1 MPIPKKILEQAMAG
15 DPQAQV
21 KVGRHYAEGREVD
34 YDLDEAFSWFERAA
48 KRQHPEALLELGLA
62 YEYGLGIDRDYDAAF
77 RCYMQ
82 ASRVFVGP
90 LPFTLRGMVLT
101 QNLCMERHRGQLTL
115 AEAGFAHSQWAFV
128 YGPERE
134 HRWKE
139 NKDSRKWTRRAAEL
153 GYPPSLKSMA
163 WQISAGQG
171 RPEDEPKTLEWHLK
185 AYEHDKLIAKSISM
199 LYEPSDKTS
208 WLSAHLD
215 PKVRGIVPDKATS
228 EEWNRRWQGHLREK
242 RMLAVAG
249 GSSSDARALGDQFFA
264 GKEGAPQDYAE
275 AMKWY
280 QKAAELGDNWSCG
293 QIAKMHLRGLGMPAD
308 LEKGLAWL
316 DRQYAITY
324 CEGTKVVDQGLIYHW
339 VMRPIVEGYLDHL
352 DEGALFA
359 WLQARTMMYVPGCA
373 ALSGSYYGEGETA
386 HLAAHV
392 CKVFN
397 PHVFVKEPLKQAE
410 KKIVQARAARITR
423 LMEKQKAAMI
433 ALAESGDAAAQ
444 FWQADQFKKYKGRA
458 GRALKWLLLSAA
470 QGFSPAQYQV
480 GKCHIE
486 GDGAPVSEPEARK
499 WLEQA
504 SLRGH
509 AWAQRD
515 LINVLGGTCFWG
527 DREEGVER
535 KPDAQ
540 ALFEGYA
547 WCLACDYE
555 ASGAEAWRK
564 YGPETVHAAYQRA
577 SEIRAEMARH
587 APKQGSAAG

>member
-1 MPIPKKILEQAMAG
+1 MAG
-15 DPQAQV
+15 DSQAQV

-34 YDLDEAFSWFERAA
+34 YDLDQAFEWFERAA
-48 KRQHPEALLELGLA
+48 NRHHPEALLELGLA
-62 YEYGLGIDRDYDAAF
+62 YEYGLGVDRDYDTAF
-77 RCYMQ
+77 WSYMQ
-82 ASRVFVGP
+82 AARVHVGP

-101 QNLCMERHRGQLTL
+101 QNLCMERHRGQLAL

-134 HRWKE
+134 HQWKE
-139 NKDSRKWTRRAAEL
+139 NKDSKKWTRRAAEL

-215 PKVRGIVPDKATS
+215 PKVRGIVPDKATA

-249 GSSSDARALGDQFFA
+249 GSSSDARALGEQFFA
-264 GKEGAPQDYAE
+264 GKEGAPQDYAQ

-293 QIAKMHLRGLGMPAD
+293 QIAKMHLRGLGVPAD
-308 LEKGLAWL
+308 LEKGLAWM

-352 DEGALFA
+352 DEEALFA
-359 WLQARTMMYVPGCA
+359 WLQARTRMYVPGCA

-386 HLAAHV
+386 HLATHV
-392 CKVFN
+392 CKVFS
-397 PHVFVKEPLKQAE
+397 PHVFVKDPLKPAE
-410 KKIVQARAARITR
+410 KKITQARAARIAR
-423 LMEKQKAAMI
+423 LMARQEAAMT
-433 ALAESGDAAAQ
+433 ALADAGDAPAQ
-444 FWQADQFKKYKGRA
+444 FWYSKTFKRYKGRSGHA
-458 GRALKWLLLSAA
+458 QKWLLKSAA
-470 QGFSPAQYQV
+470 QGFAPAQYEAAKAYV
-480 GKCHIE
+480 E
-486 GDGAPVSEPEARK
+486 GDGAPVSEADARK
-499 WLEQA
+499 WYREA
-504 SLRGH
+504 ALRGH
-509 AWAQRD
+509 RWAQRE
-515 LINVLGGTCFWG
+515 LIGILADRCSWG
-527 DREEGVER
+527 DYDKGVVR
-535 KPDAQ
+535 KPTPAD
-540 ALFEGYA
+540 LFEGYA
-547 WCLACDYE
+547 WAIATEQGLGEGKEWKDYDATKVLAACLKADE
-555 ASGAEAWRK
+555 IR
-564 YGPETVHAAYQRA
+564 
-577 SEIRAEMARH
+577 SEIAKFSQR
-587 APKQGSAAG
+587 